1 MYKLKLQCKKLWAK
15 YRSLPWYAQVLLG
28 VLAGGVLGRMGA
40 PWLI

>member
-1 MYKLKLQCKKLWAK
+1 MPKLKDKAVGLWAK
-15 YRSLPWYAQVLLG
+15 YRALPWYAQVLIG